1 MRLIKNK
8 KMEDITDAK
17 KLENVLSALGKSAH
31 SFSVEMEYKSP
42 QSVYHVLNG
51 VNSLSQGMK
60 ERIIKVYPNV
70 NTNYLSDKTQL
81 PILLTGGDLQSQM
94 NLFNIPS
101 QEGQDFLKFKRL
113 MEIPERLDKIEANQ
127 GRLEARIEELLKK
140 LGEI

>member
-1 MRLIKNK
+1 
-8 KMEDITDAK
+8 
-17 KLENVLSALGKSAH
+17 
-31 SFSVEMEYKSP
+31 
-42 QSVYHVLNG
+42 
-51 VNSLSQGMK
+51 MK